1 MTPTVYLLFIFK
13 WMTKY
18 NIELFLTNNYNYL
31 QKTSYEQLNKQNI
44 DNYYTKYTKKKVVCE
59 KRLTITYIV

>member
-1 MTPTVYLLFIFK
+1 MTPTIYLLFIFK

-44 DNYYTKYTKKKVVCE
+44 ENY
-59 KRLTITYIV
+59 